1 AGLAVGKD
9 EERVVGG
16 SIPVNAD
23 AVESS
28 PCNIAQGFLKER
40 GRNGGVRDDKR
51 ESGGEIWMDHP
62 RTLGAAHEV
71 NALARHA
78 EGRRGRLR
86 ARIRGADGERKF
98 RERPRGRTAI
108 AGDAGEGA

>member
-1 AGLAVGKD
+1 THFDFDDTLCSFTVGHDLQCQRVTNFLECFGKGAMRGSPGLNGRRAGLAVGKD

-62 RTLGAAHEV
+62 RTLGAA
-71 NALARHA
+71 
-78 EGRRGRLR
+78 
-86 ARIRGADGERKF
+86 
-98 RERPRGRTAI
+98 
-108 AGDAGEGA
+108 